1 MPSYQS
7 AFDAICDT
15 PAEAANMKLRAE
27 LMRHIAATV
36 QANHWTQSQAAQ
48 HCGITQPRM
57 NDLLNGKIS
66 KFSLDALVNI
76 NAHLGQSISIQF
88 GVLQAA

>member
-1 MPSYQS
+1 MKTYQS

-27 LMRHIAATV
+27 LMQHITATIK
-36 QANHWTQSQAAQ
+36 ANGWTQSQAAQ

-57 NDLLNGKIS
+57 NDLLNGKIN

-88 GVLQAA
+88 NVFQAA